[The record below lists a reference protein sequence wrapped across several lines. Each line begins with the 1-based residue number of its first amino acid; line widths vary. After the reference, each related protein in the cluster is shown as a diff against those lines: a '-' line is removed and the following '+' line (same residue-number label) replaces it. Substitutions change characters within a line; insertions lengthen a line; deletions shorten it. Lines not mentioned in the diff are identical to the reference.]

1 MATVV
6 VTGATGAIGAATV
19 AALQKRR
26 AQVIGLSRPVLD
38 LSSIASV
45 RAAAR
50 ELNRTAGH
58 IDALLNIASVFTSRY
73 QKSVD
78 GFELMLATNHL
89 GPFLLTNLLR
99 DRLASGGRVITV
111 TAPSTTQ
118 VNIDRLLDGL
128 VRSDLMREAAGVI
141 RFATRLVS
149 RGPERAANDL
159 ADLALS
165 PAHAGT
171 SGWFFKGSRRIDPP
185 KSSLDETAQ
194 AALWMRSA
202 DLVELEGGF

>member
-1 MATVV
+1 M
-6 VTGATGAIGAATV
+6 
-19 AALQKRR
+19 
-26 AQVIGLSRPVLD
+26 LD

-99 DRLASGGRVITV
+99 DRLAPAQCDLGHS
-111 TAPSTTQ
+111 
-118 VNIDRLLDGL
+118 
-128 VRSDLMREAAGVI
+128 RS
-141 RFATRLVS
+141 
-149 RGPERAANDL
+149 
-159 ADLALS
+159 
-165 PAHAGT
+165 
-171 SGWFFKGSRRIDPP
+171 
-185 KSSLDETAQ
+185 
-194 AALWMRSA
+194 
-202 DLVELEGGF
+202 